1 MPQNLGTIWWGLS
14 GACFIVF
21 EVFLSSLCRFSQFT
35 DFTPLICRSSDL
47 DLLSSS
53 FSHKVL
59 ILSCPSSPTSLAWA
73 TQCAA
78 FVSHSPHLLPN
89 AILAPFLFLVLIFG
103 FSVRVLW
110 CFSWG
115 DDCWFGTRLLFLCS
129 VIVLGELIWVWSW
142 WNLNLWRVWH
152 TCLFLRLVTWRVE
165 LYVFVQ
171 TFIISYLKYCE

>member
-1 MPQNLGTIWWGLS
+1 MPRNFGSVWWDLS
-14 GACFIVF
+14 GACFVVF
-21 EVFLSSLCRFSQFT
+21 EVFISSLYRFSQSI
-35 DFTPLICRSSDL
+35 DFIPLIYRSSDL

-53 FSHKVL
+53 SSHRVL
-59 ILSCPSSPTSLAWA
+59 LLSCPNSLTSPAWA

-78 FVSHSPHLLPN
+78 SVSHSLHLLPN
-89 AILAPFLFLVLIFG
+89 AFLVLFLFLVLIVG

-129 VIVLGELIWVWSW
+129 VIVLGGPIWVWSW
-142 WNLNLWRVWH
+142 WSLNLWLVWR
-152 TCLFLRLVTWRVE
+152 TCLFLRLVTWRVG

-171 TFIISYLKYCE
+171 TFIISYLKYYN